1 MRLEFA
7 SIASGSSG
15 NCIYVASG
23 HTRLLID
30 AGLSGKRIEAGLG
43 ALSLTGYDID
53 AMLVT
58 HEHNDHV
65 DGVGI
70 MSRRYDIPVYATEGT
85 WAKMPEK
92 IGKIKPGNKNAL
104 YSGEAL
110 IINDLCIKPFDIPHD
125 AAQPVGY
132 TITDGV
138 EKITVATDIGHIT
151 DEVKE
156 NIKDSSI
163 LLIESNHDVDMVKT
177 GPYPYQL
184 KQRVLSD
191 FGHLSNENCG
201 KMLKEV
207 ITDRLKYV
215 FLGHLSNENN
225 TPDLA
230 FETVKNALEN
240 QGIVIGGDIN
250 MYVAP
255 RYGVKRRISI

>member
-43 ALSLTGYDID
+43 ELSLTGYDID

-85 WAKMPEK
+85 WEHMPEK
-92 IGKIKPGNKNAL
+92 VGKIKPANKNAL

-110 IINDLCIKPFDIPHD
+110 IINDLCIKPFEIPHD

-132 TITDGV
+132 CISDGKS
-138 EKITVATDIGHIT
+138 KITIATDIGHIT

-156 NIKDSSI
+156 NIRDSSV
-163 LLIESNHDVDMVKT
+163 LLVESNHDVEMLKN

-184 KQRVLSD
+184 KQRVLGE

-201 KMLKEV
+201 KMLKE
-207 ITDRLKYV
+207 ILTDSLSYI

-225 TPDLA
+225 TPMLA
-230 FETVKNALEN
+230 FETVKRTLE
-240 QGIVIGGDIN
+240 GEGVTIGGDVN

-255 RYGVKRRISI
+255 RYGVKRRIVI